1 MSSYVI
7 LGVLAAVCVV
17 LIILVMIGK
26 SKSAS
31 RRSHASDEDAYYDDE
46 DDDQSDQEDDDE
58 WDEEESKD
66 EGQGQEWEW
75 DSGSP
80 DMSTA
85 SVSAQEVDPL
95 TEYQVY
101 KQFGYEDKA
110 AVSLAGYLNNL
121 NVPAPKKLV
130 QELTDMCLRVGDI
143 DLLSAT
149 LDKHANILTPVELMD
164 YVKAGLGIEPNHLG
178 LRVLAE
184 SKLNWD
190 MQEVARQIGEKTGL
204 ESSDADTSDTHYVQ
218 EVSAS
223 SEDPLG
229 GKTLKRIS
237 RRTPLIIGKAEV
249 ADMTDEEMS
258 AVIGFVKP
266 EKSAKLLK
274 NQVNYE
280 VALQQYNKAI
290 QKADKPAALLIDAL
304 KLDYQHAD
312 VNEFAEHLWKLYYA
326 LGSNGRQVKERMLGW
341 GYSLGQHE
349 VFDNLEKSP
358 NEQQIREIGLKLGY
372 LPASRQSK
380 LKYRELVQRNDSVLN
395 ESTSPA
401 ELALKEV
408 ESLLMYGQLEQAIA
422 TLEQSVLQ
430 YPQESQLY
438 IMLFDLYERSEDWG
452 KLEQFLKVLREREAN
467 LPEEVVLAMSQLLQR
482 VNRKTNK

>member
-1 MSSYVI
+1 MNYVI
-7 LGVLAAVCVV
+7 VGILVAVCVI
-17 LIILVMIGK
+17 LIILIVVK
-26 SKSAS
+26 SKSAG
-31 RRSHASDEDAYYDDE
+31 RRDYTSDEEEYDDE
-46 DDDQSDQEDDDE
+46 DDQSDQNDDDDWE
-58 WDEEESKD
+58 EDEEEKD
-66 EGQGQEWEW
+66 TEQEWEW

-121 NVPAPKKLV
+121 LTPAPKKLV
-130 QELTDMCLRVGDI
+130 CELCDMCLRVGDV
-143 DLLSAT
+143 DLLSVT
-149 LDKHANILTPVELMD
+149 LDKHFNILTPIELVD
-164 YVKAGLGIEPNHLG
+164 YIKAGLGIEPNHLG

-190 MQEVARQIGEKTGL
+190 MQEVARQIGEQTGL
-204 ESSDADTSDTHYVQ
+204 ESSDSDTSDTHYVQ
-218 EVSAS
+218 EVSS
-223 SEDPLG
+223 SDSLSG
-229 GKTLKRIS
+229 GKALKRIS

-274 NQVNYE
+274 NQANYE

-372 LPASRQSK
+372 LQATSRQSK
-380 LKYRELVQRNDSVLN
+380 LKYRELVQRNDSALN

-452 KLEQFLKVLREREAN
+452 KLEQFLRVLREREAN

-482 VNRKTNK
+482 VNRKSNK